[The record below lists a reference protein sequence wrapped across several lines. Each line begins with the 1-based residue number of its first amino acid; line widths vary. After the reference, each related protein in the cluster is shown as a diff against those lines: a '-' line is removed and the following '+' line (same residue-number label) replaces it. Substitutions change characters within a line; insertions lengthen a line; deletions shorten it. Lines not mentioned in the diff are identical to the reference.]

1 MIKMNKILIGTK
13 NKGKQ
18 KEFKKF
24 LSELQFVC
32 IFPKD
37 IGIID
42 DIEEEGKTYKENAEK
57 KALFYAKKSGLPV
70 IADDGGLEI
79 DALGGAPGIHSR
91 RWLGHRAT
99 DEKLIKHM
107 QKVSRELPDANR
119 KAFFRTVVSLALPN
133 GDVWSQEGQIEGII
147 AKQPRTKVMK
157 GYPYRS
163 FFYLP
168 KLKKYYYES
177 ELTDEEMKRYNHR
190 YKALQKLKPIII
202 KSLFSTDHKSN

>member
-18 KEFKKF
+18 KEFKNF
-24 LSELQFVC
+24 LSELPFVC

-79 DALGGAPGIHSR
+79 DAFGGAPGIHSR

-99 DEKLIKHM
+99 DEELIKHM
-107 QKVSRELPDANR
+107 QKVSRELPDTNR
-119 KAFFRTVVSLALPN
+119 KAFFRTVVALALPN
-133 GDVWSQEGQIEGII
+133 GDVWSREGQIEGII
-147 AKQPRTKVMK
+147 AKQPRAKVMK

-168 KLKKYYYES
+168 KLKRYYYES
-177 ELTDEEMKRYNHR
+177 ELTDEEIKQYNHR
-190 YKALQKLKPIII
+190 YKAIRKLKPIIRKVLSI
-202 KSLFSTDHKSN
+202 